1 MTNLLLFQCL
11 NATPSTPHW
20 QIEAATVIAQW
31 LILSIPAMLVWGWFR
46 GDDQERRGLL
56 EMLLAAL
63 LALGIAQIVTHVWP
77 QPRPFMAHVGFQ
89 FLPHDADPGLPSDHV
104 TVFWSIAFAALLTA
118 RFATWTV
125 PLFALGLAVGWS
137 RVFLG
142 VHFPYDVAAALPVAA
157 AGAALARSV
166 RSPMAAAYA
175 GALRLWACIAR
186 KALPGRRQRAPR
198 G

>member
-1 MTNLLLFQCL
+1 MTDLLLFQCL

-31 LILSIPAMLVWGWFR
+31 LILSIPAMLVWGWLR

-63 LALGIAQIVTHVWP
+63 VALGLAQIVTHVWP
-77 QPRPFMAHVGFQ
+77 QPRPFMIHVGFQ

-104 TVFWSIAFAALLTA
+104 TVFWSIALAALLTP
-118 RFATWTV
+118 RFATWSV
-125 PLFALGLAVGWS
+125 PLFALGLVVGYS

-142 VHFPYDVAAALPVAA
+142 VHFPHDVAAALPVAA
-157 AGAALARSV
+157 LGVVLARSV
-166 RSPMAAAYA
+166 RSPMTPAYA
-175 GALRLWACIAR
+175 GVLRLWNYIAQR
-186 KALPGRRQRAPR
+186 AWPGRSC
-198 G
+198 